1 MKRGSSDGHLVQT
14 PNPNSAVPEGVS
26 SSRKVIVVMPEKR
39 LFYWLSGLLWHE
51 RKFCLENLPSHS
63 NQAYLTEVYR
73 YHIQV
78 SSLIQRFL
86 DF

>member
-14 PNPNSAVPEGVS
+14 PNPNSAVPEGV

-78 SSLIQRFL
+78 SSLTQRFPV
-86 DF
+86 F